1 MDSLTPAER
10 SDRMSRIR
18 GKDTVPELTVRR
30 YLHSRGFRYR
40 LHVSNLPGK
49 PDLVLPRYSVA
60 IFVHGCFWHAHSCQ
74 KGRVPATRSS
84 FWERKF
90 CTNRVRD
97 ARNVRALRRMGWRVL
112 TVWECNLNTSHKRQ
126 RALSR
131 LERRILGAGSDDAS
145 A

>member
-1 MDSLTPAER
+1 VDSLTPAER

-18 GKDTVPELTVRR
+18 GTDTVPELTVRR

-40 LHVSNLPGK
+40 LHVSYLPGK

-74 KGRVPATRSS
+74 KGRVPATHSS
-84 FWERKF
+84 FWGQKF
-90 CTNRVRD
+90 CTNRARD
-97 ARNVRALRRMGWRVL
+97 ARNARALRRMGWRVL
-112 TVWECNLNTSHKRQ
+112 TVWECNLNTSRKRQ

-131 LERRILGAGSDDAS
+131 LERRILGVDSVDAR